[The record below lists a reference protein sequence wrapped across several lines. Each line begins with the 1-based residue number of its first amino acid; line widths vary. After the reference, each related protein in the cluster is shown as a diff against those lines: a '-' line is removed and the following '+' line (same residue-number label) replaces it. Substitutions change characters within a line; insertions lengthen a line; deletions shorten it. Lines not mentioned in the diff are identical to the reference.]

1 MRRIRD
7 PVDPARPLDLNGQT
21 VVECAILQTVRE
33 QIEQRLSVLLG
44 LPLWAMGRA
53 ADLEWFHFGGQ
64 REVVNRRGEKKAVG
78 DWALHVQCPWRIVH
92 MGKILVAS
100 ADLYYPAG
108 IHRFDDLELA
118 DEGGWAWDRNGPR
131 RLDERTAAL
140 QQLLDTDPPTVEGV
154 QADAVG
160 SLRISFSGGYMLEL
174 FPNGTLDDQE
184 HWRFFEPYR
193 DKRHFVVGAAAVA
206 QG

>member
-1 MRRIRD
+1 MPDHSISTGKSV
-7 PVDPARPLDLNGQT
+7 VD
-21 VVECAILQTVRE
+21 CAILQAVRE
-33 QIEQRLSVLLG
+33 QIEQRLGVLLG

-53 ADLEWFHFGGQ
+53 TDLEWFQFRGQ
-64 REVVNRRGEKKAVG
+64 REVVNRRGEKRTVG
-78 DWALHVQCPWRIVH
+78 DWALHVQCPWRIVQV
-92 MGKILVAS
+92 GKILVAS

-108 IHRFDDLELA
+108 IHKFDDLELA
-118 DEGGWAWDRNGPR
+118 KEGGWAWDRNGPC

-140 QQLLDTDPPTVEGV
+140 HQVLDTDPPTVEGV

-160 SLRISFSGGYMLEL
+160 SLRIGLSSGYVLEL
-174 FPNGTLDDQE
+174 FPHCTLEDQE